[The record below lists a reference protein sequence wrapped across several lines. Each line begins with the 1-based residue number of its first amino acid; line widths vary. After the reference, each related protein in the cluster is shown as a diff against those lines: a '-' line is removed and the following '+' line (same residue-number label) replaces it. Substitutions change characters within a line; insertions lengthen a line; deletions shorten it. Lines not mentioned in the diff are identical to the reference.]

1 MCGVAGIYSLNGEK
15 IENLEFKLKEIL
27 SSIKHRGPD
36 QKGIFISKKKNCG
49 LVNNRL
55 AIVSPEEK
63 IDLPFS
69 KNQNHFLSFNGE
81 IYNYEQLRH
90 KLISKKINFKGLTDT
105 EVLYEFLILSNDE
118 FNFEDLNGMWSFAFY
133 NQNKHNLLL
142 SRDLLGE
149 KHLFYTVQKNEL
161 IFCSEIDA
169 ILPLINNPKID
180 YNNLIGAWKFNI
192 PLPGKS
198 LIKNIFRMR
207 PGENILIQNGSLKK
221 NDNSLLKPDKWFNF
235 YKNVKHEN
243 EIFEK
248 FEEIFIEELKIRI
261 PKNVSFFSTNSG
273 GIDSTVLNYFL
284 NLLSPSF
291 NTVFG
296 ISSPAQKKNNNNLIS
311 EIQLSKKISKYFNTN
326 HYIQNLYKEKG
337 TQLLKQNA
345 NSCFDGC
352 LDPGLAN
359 IMALTEWVSK
369 KKAKVVFF
377 ADGPDELL
385 SGYTSDIELNKL
397 DNFLGNNKQNKLDI
411 IKKFEFLKYMI
422 SNFLNIEK
430 NKDFNFSYK
439 PFRTRPNHLMSDN
452 NFLKKFFTNF
462 DQEKYYDFCKLD
474 KKYDHLFD
482 VMDFSQLRSLIYA
495 TKSLPDMFNYRL
507 DKASMRNSVEARLPF
522 LSKKVVEFF
531 IAMPTQYRFS
541 KDLKYGKMFLRN
553 FLNSKSKF
561 FNKYVCERPKSGFG
575 DNFWNI
581 KFIREK
587 LSMKKKIKI
596 NFFKNKSFNK
606 NAFDLITKNNKI
618 HRGKLWNAYVIS
630 KTSENLEKFFS

>member
-1 MCGVAGIYSLNGEK
+1 M
-15 IENLEFKLKEIL
+15 
-27 SSIKHRGPD
+27 
-36 QKGIFISKKKNCG
+36 
-49 LVNNRL
+49 
-55 AIVSPEEK
+55 
-63 IDLPFS
+63 
-69 KNQNHFLSFNGE
+69 
-81 IYNYEQLRH
+81 
-90 KLISKKINFKGLTDT
+90 
-105 EVLYEFLILSNDE
+105 
-118 FNFEDLNGMWSFAFY
+118 
-133 NQNKHNLLL
+133 
-142 SRDLLGE
+142 
-149 KHLFYTVQKNEL
+149 
-161 IFCSEIDA
+161 
-169 ILPLINNPKID
+169 
-180 YNNLIGAWKFNI
+180 
-192 PLPGKS
+192 
-198 LIKNIFRMR
+198 
-207 PGENILIQNGSLKK
+207 
-221 NDNSLLKPDKWFNF
+221 
-235 YKNVKHEN
+235 
-243 EIFEK
+243 
-248 FEEIFIEELKIRI
+248 
-261 PKNVSFFSTNSG
+261 
-273 GIDSTVLNYFL
+273 
-284 NLLSPSF
+284 
-291 NTVFG
+291 
-296 ISSPAQKKNNNNLIS
+296 
-311 EIQLSKKISKYFNTN
+311 
-326 HYIQNLYKEKG
+326 
-337 TQLLKQNA
+337 
-345 NSCFDGC
+345 
-352 LDPGLAN
+352 
-359 IMALTEWVSK
+359 
-369 KKAKVVFF
+369 
-377 ADGPDELL
+377 